1 MRRREFITL
10 VGGAATWPLA
20 ARAQQPGRVYR
31 IGFLANDP
39 TLPTQPAYRAF
50 LEELRNGGFI
60 EGSNVVIEHRF
71 AEAKLER
78 YPELAAELVRIQ
90 ADIIVSLSTPAT
102 LAAKRATIKIPIVML
117 SVSDPIKQGV
127 VESLARPGGNVTGL
141 AQTESTEIS
150 AKQLQLLK
158 LAIPHIGQV
167 AVLLNPDLVYAQGV
181 WEQLEQAAPALNLA
195 LRRLAARQV
204 SDFEDVFAAITR
216 DRPDALLVA
225 AAGALG
231 FVNRRHIMDFSAR
244 NKLPVMGVER
254 QFAEAGSLLSYGYV
268 QHESLRQAATY
279 VVKILKGANP
289 ADLPVELPTKY
300 ELVVNLKVA
309 RALGLN
315 LSDSFLLL
323 ADEVIE

>member
-289 ADLPVELPTKY
+289 ADLPDELPTKY

>member
-117 SVSDPIKQGV
+117 SVSDSIKQGV

>member
-167 AVLLNPDLVYAQGV
+167 TVLLNPDLVYAQGV